1 MTDLVKYQTPD
12 VMTLGTVFTKSG
24 YFQDAREAAQ
34 AVVKILA
41 GQELGFGPVASM
53 TGIYIVKGRVS
64 LSANLIAA
72 AVKKGGKYNYRVA
85 ELSETACK
93 IVFFEGKEEIGQSSF
108 TMEDAKVAGLV
119 TENYRKFA
127 RNMLFARAMSNG
139 AKWFCADV
147 FGGPAYTPD
156 ELGAAI
162 DMETG
167 EMLERPK
174 DEKVTRPAGEPPLSR
189 LPDGTKALRLTETVE
204 EEGARLFKTPEE
216 EERAEK
222 IAVMESVAKGFQA
235 LKLSANEQTAKWLK
249 HSGGQGPAMDPDT
262 ISLDAL
268 NLLLAELRTLH
279 AAAKSREEK

>member
-1 MTDLVKYQTPD
+1 MTDLVKAPD
-12 VMTLGTVFTKSG
+12 VMTLGTVFAKSG
-24 YFQDAREAAQ
+24 YFQDARDAAQ
-34 AVVKILA
+34 AVVKMLA
-41 GQELGFGPVASM
+41 GSELGFGPVASM

-85 ELSETACK
+85 ELSDTACK
-93 IVFFEGKEEIGQSSF
+93 IVFFEGKEQIGESSF
-108 TMEDAKVAGLV
+108 TMDDAKVAGLV

-156 ELGAAI
+156 ELGAQI

-174 DEKVTRPAGEPPLSR
+174 DEKIVKPVEPEPVDSETE
-189 LPDGTKALRLTETVE
+189 PD
-204 EEGARLFKTPEE
+204 
-216 EERAEK
+216 
-222 IAVMESVAKGFQA
+222 
-235 LKLSANEQTAKWLK
+235 
-249 HSGGQGPAMDPDT
+249 
-262 ISLDAL
+262 
-268 NLLLAELRTLH
+268 
-279 AAAKSREEK
+279 

>member
-1 MTDLVKYQTPD
+1 MTDLVKAPD
-12 VMTLGTVFTKSG
+12 VMTLGTVFAKSG
-24 YFQDAREAAQ
+24 YFQDARDAAQ
-34 AVVKILA
+34 AVVKMLA

-85 ELSETACK
+85 ELSDVACK
-93 IVFFEGKEEIGQSSF
+93 IVFFEGKEQIGESSF
-108 TMEDAKVAGLV
+108 TMDDAKVAGLV

-156 ELGAAI
+156 ELGAQI

-167 EMLERPK
+167 EMLERPR
-174 DEKVTRPAGEPPLSR
+174 D
-189 LPDGTKALRLTETVE
+189 
-204 EEGARLFKTPEE
+204 
-216 EERAEK
+216 EK
-222 IAVMESVAKGFQA
+222 IAVPTIEQVSGSVDVDATQIGPEPADTFERDEKIAVLESIAKGYGF
-235 LKLSANEQTAKWLK
+235 LKMSPQMQVVLWKK
-249 HSGGQGPAMDPDT
+249 HTGGDVFMDPDAVT
-262 ISLDAL
+262 LDAL
-268 NLLLAELRTLH
+268 NALLGELRALH
-279 AAAKSREEK
+279 AAKVSRERQK

>member
-1 MTDLVKYQTPD
+1 VKAPD
-12 VMTLGTVFTKSG
+12 VMTLGTVFAKSG
-24 YFQDAREAAQ
+24 YFQDARDAAQ
-34 AVVKILA
+34 AVVKMLA

-93 IVFFEGKEEIGQSSF
+93 IVFFEGKEQIGESSF
-108 TMEDAKVAGLV
+108 TMEDAKIAGLV

-147 FGGPAYTPD
+147 FGGPAYMPD
-156 ELGAAI
+156 ELGASI

-167 EMLERPK
+167 EMLERPT
-174 DEKVTRPAGEPPLSR
+174 DER
-189 LPDGTKALRLTETVE
+189 LVVPTLELA
-204 EEGARLFKTPEE
+204 TPETTKQHDDPE
-216 EERAEK
+216 PSDLEREEK
-222 IAVMESVAKGFQA
+222 IAVLDSIAKGYGM
-235 LKLSANEQTAKWLK
+235 LKMSLQMQLVLWKKHTASEVFL
-249 HSGGQGPAMDPDT
+249 DPDSCT
-262 ISLDAL
+262 LDAL
-268 NLLLAELRTLH
+268 NALLGELRALH
-279 AAAKSREEK
+279 RAAESRKR

>member
-1 MTDLVKYQTPD
+1 MSELVKHQAPD
-12 VMTLGTVFTKSG
+12 VMTLGAVFTKSG

-64 LSANLIAA
+64 LGANLIAA

-85 ELSETACK
+85 ELSESACK
-93 IVFFEGKEEIGQSSF
+93 IIFFEGKEQIGESSF
-108 TMEDAKVAGLV
+108 SMEDAKAAGLV
-119 TENYRKFA
+119 NENYRKFS

-147 FGGPAYTPD
+147 FGGPVYTPD

-174 DEKVTRPAGEPPLSR
+174 DEVIASAPSPLDIIKTQT
-189 LPDGTKALRLTETVE
+189 DG
-204 EEGARLFKTPEE
+204 LFPEE
-216 EERAEK
+216 SVPSRATLLGQISACHDMTRAKMADRKSAWARYVGDYTEDNAPVEK
-222 IAVMESVAKGFQA
+222 LQA
-235 LKLSANEQTAKWLK
+235 L
-249 HSGGQGPAMDPDT
+249 
-262 ISLDAL
+262 
-268 NLLLAELRTLH
+268 LADLRSVV
-279 AAAKSREEK
+279 AERK